1 MYPSAIRDTEKD
13 ILKQMNL
20 TIHPG
25 EKLAVV
31 GLNGAGKTTMVM
43 LLCGF
48 YDPTEGRVLLNGQDI
63 REFDRR
69 QYYRLF
75 SAVFQG
81 FSILDTTIAECVA
94 QTAKNIDMEKVSRS
108 LARAGLTETVAMIPP
123 RCKYPLWPRCLSR
136 WSAAL
141 RRPNPAADAGQSTV

>member
-1 MYPSAIRDTEKD
+1 
-13 ILKQMNL
+13 MNL
-20 TIHPG
+20 TIRPG
-25 EKLAVV
+25 ERLAVV

-63 REFDRR
+63 REFDRSA
-69 QYYRLF
+69 YYRLF

-94 QTAKNIDMEKVSRS
+94 QTAENIDREKVERC
-108 LARAGLTETVAMIPP
+108 LAQAGLTQAIAQFPQGINTTLGGMCIWTGCSFPAG
-123 RCKYPLWPRCLSR
+123 
-136 WSAAL
+136 
-141 RRPNPAADAGQSTV
+141 RPSG